1 MISAMRGTWILGGIK
16 TPAEVAVSAGVQ
28 TDFLKLIARLGC
40 NSGDERK
47 ESNFLRGGQDLFQEL
62 GEKELHGSVKLY
74 LSLLVGGHP
83 ASLNPVESG

>member
-1 MISAMRGTWILGGIK
+1 
-16 TPAEVAVSAGVQ
+16 
-28 TDFLKLIARLGC
+28 LIARLGC

-74 LSLLVGGHP
+74 LSLLVGGHS

>member
-1 MISAMRGTWILGGIK
+1 
-16 TPAEVAVSAGVQ
+16 
-28 TDFLKLIARLGC
+28 LIARLGYD
-40 NSGDERK
+40 SGDEGK